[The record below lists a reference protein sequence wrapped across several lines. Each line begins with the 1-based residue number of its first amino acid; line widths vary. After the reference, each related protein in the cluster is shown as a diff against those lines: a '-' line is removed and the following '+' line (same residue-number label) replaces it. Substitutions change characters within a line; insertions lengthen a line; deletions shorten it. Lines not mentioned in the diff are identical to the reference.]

1 MRIALAIIAVCL
13 LILATAWAY
22 WYFATPIIYEAPK
35 EEVVPSVLLETPATT
50 PTDLTPR
57 N

>member
-1 MRIALAIIAVCL
+1 MRIALAIIAVGI

-22 WYFATPIIYEAPK
+22 WFFATPIIYEAP
-35 EEVVPSVLLETPATT
+35 EREVLPSVLLETPAST
-50 PTDLTPR
+50 PTDLTPQ

>member
-1 MRIALAIIAVCL
+1 MRIALAIIAICL
-13 LILATAWAY
+13 LTLATAWAY
-22 WYFATPIIYEAPK
+22 WYFATPIIYEAP
-35 EEVVPSVLLETPATT
+35 EREVLPSVLLETPATN